1 MEYDRGSDQR
11 VNPIFNQIH
20 SLQTQ
25 VIYCDI
31 LVTSILPCKSG
42 LQGINLCLQE
52 GTLVFHNNL
61 LSVEKTD
68 SHRKGIFHNQFP
80 KSRNFWTS
88 GRGGAA
94 GSRGS

>member
-1 MEYDRGSDQR
+1 MALFNSYTHKGFGNINGMLSRRE
-11 VNPIFNQIH
+11 IF
-20 SLQTQ
+20 
-25 VIYCDI
+25 
-31 LVTSILPCKSG
+31 SILPCKSS